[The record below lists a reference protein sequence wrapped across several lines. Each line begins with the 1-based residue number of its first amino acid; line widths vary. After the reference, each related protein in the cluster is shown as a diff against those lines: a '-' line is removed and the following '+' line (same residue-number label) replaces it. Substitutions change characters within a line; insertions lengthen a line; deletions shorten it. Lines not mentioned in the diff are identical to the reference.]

1 MPPQQISLTESEREA
16 LAIRWRRLLILAF
29 LDYFNGSNDFGTLIL
44 KELVDLREAVIKAYA
59 RNNGVSLREG
69 NSWKSL
75 GDIIN
80 ELKSKEEIPD
90 DVKEIIKWSEDIILT
105 QKISSQQSIKDL
117 RNEETHYLNALD
129 VRRET
134 VLRIWRLF
142 YKFMEVID
150 PEFFEYTKYRPELR
164 DFYYLQDFFWK
175 VVLCQEPVDLSKL
188 KIEEISIPVGK
199 RTVRTTIE
207 KGVWE
212 IIDSIRKGH
221 YSF

>member
-16 LAIRWRRLLILAF
+16 LAIRWRRLLILAL

-59 RNNGVSLREG
+59 RNNGISLRRG
-69 NSWKSL
+69 NGWKSL

-80 ELKSKEEIPD
+80 ELREKEEIPEG
-90 DVKEIIKWSEDIILT
+90 VKSIIKQSEDIILT
-105 QKISSQQSIKDL
+105 QTISSQQSIKDL
-117 RNEETHYLNALD
+117 RNEETHYLNTLD

-134 VLRIWRLF
+134 ILRIWRMF
-142 YKFMEVID
+142 YEFVEVID
-150 PEFFEYTKYRPELR
+150 PEFFEYTKNRPELR

-188 KIEEISIPVGK
+188 KVEEISVPVGM

-207 KGVWE
+207 RGVWE
-212 IIDSIRKGH
+212 IIDNIRKGH
-221 YSF
+221 YVF